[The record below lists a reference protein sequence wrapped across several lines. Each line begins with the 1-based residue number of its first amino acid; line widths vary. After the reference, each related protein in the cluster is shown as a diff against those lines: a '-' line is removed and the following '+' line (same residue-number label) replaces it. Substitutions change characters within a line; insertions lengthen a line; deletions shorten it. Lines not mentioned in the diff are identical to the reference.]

1 MEWDP
6 KKKLAYW
13 SEETQKPFRKQAEQ
27 LLSDLTHNQLRVILI
42 PAPRPQFS
50 GHKVRAV
57 ESVNPEWYQE
67 LYAFHKHFRRD
78 RSERALERIVNNQ
91 DQDFKELRNS
101 SLPYTFS
108 YDQIYRDLIFDRLTQ
123 GHEEEGYYS
132 PPNKTICQFFNIS
145 Y

>member
-57 ESVNPEWYQE
+57 SKSRMVP
-67 LYAFHKHFRRD
+67 
-78 RSERALERIVNNQ
+78 RIIRFSQ
-91 DQDFKELRNS
+91 
-101 SLPYTFS
+101 TFQKRPIRKS
-108 YDQIYRDLIFDRLTQ
+108 TRK
-123 GHEEEGYYS
+123 
-132 PPNKTICQFFNIS
+132 NC
-145 Y
+145 